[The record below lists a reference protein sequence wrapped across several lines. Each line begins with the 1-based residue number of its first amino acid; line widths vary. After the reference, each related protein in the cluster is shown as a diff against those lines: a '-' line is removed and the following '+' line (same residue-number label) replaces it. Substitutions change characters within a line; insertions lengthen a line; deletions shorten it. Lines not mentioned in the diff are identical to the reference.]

1 VFAEPDLG
9 RCAFCRRVDP
19 AVLSERLQSLPFAH
33 EAQPRVVDAV
43 SMLATSFAAPQD
55 SLRATQRTLTRSIGT
70 DEDAPLSATT
80 ADPDLSPCTPFV
92 GYAP

>member
-1 VFAEPDLG
+1 
-9 RCAFCRRVDP
+9 
-19 AVLSERLQSLPFAH
+19 
-33 EAQPRVVDAV
+33 
-43 SMLATSFAAPQD
+43 MLATSFAAPQD